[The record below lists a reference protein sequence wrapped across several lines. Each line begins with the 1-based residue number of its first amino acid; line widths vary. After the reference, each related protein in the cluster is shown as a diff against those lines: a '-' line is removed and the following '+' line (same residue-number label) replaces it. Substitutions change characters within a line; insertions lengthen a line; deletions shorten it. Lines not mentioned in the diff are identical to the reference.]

1 VTYCCGVDLERR
13 HETPRRRS
21 GRLSMPARV
30 ALGALAVFG
39 AVTLVSWVLASII
52 SIVKFGLLLIVI
64 VSVGAWVIN
73 AKGSR

>member
-1 VTYCCGVDLERR
+1 
-13 HETPRRRS
+13 
-21 GRLSMPARV
+21 MPARV